1 MRNSLKRHPVT
12 WLTDLTD
19 LYMYWLKMQGQA
31 INLKI
36 GPWIENYSSL
46 ALDGWF
52 VFGQI
57 KCKHF
62 FPRKNETN
70 KQNKKTNI
78 QGKLNPLQIYL
89 RPNWSTIIMVPIS
102 PWK

>member
-62 FPRKNETN
+62 FPRKIWKKQTN
-70 KQNKKTNI
+70 KQTNKTKRLTS
-78 QGKLNPLQIYL
+78 
-89 RPNWSTIIMVPIS
+89 RES
-102 PWK
+102 

>member
-1 MRNSLKRHPVT
+1 MRNSLKRHPVSGCYSVT

-19 LYMYWLKMQGQA
+19 LYMYWLKMQGRA

-52 VFGQI
+52 VL
-57 KCKHF
+57 
-62 FPRKNETN
+62 
-70 KQNKKTNI
+70 
-78 QGKLNPLQIYL
+78 GK
-89 RPNWSTIIMVPIS
+89 
-102 PWK
+102 